1 MTFSEHFKNQGMSG
15 TIDYLK
21 QKYQPH
27 KQENLTQND
36 ILNVLYQEKEQ
47 EKDEK
52 IRGNYDLI
60 IATVKDFFA
69 KKFNQAKAQQTIM
82 LKAKDEV
89 LAKKALEIVG
99 KNQALEQ
106 FAKQL
111 LGANFVDNTKK
122 NNAYVKKQQSAS
134 FVRSL

>member
-1 MTFSEHFKNQGMSG
+1 MTFSEQFKNQNMSK

-21 QKYQPH
+21 QKYQPQ
-27 KQENLTQND
+27 KQSNLTQD
-36 ILNVLYQEKEQ
+36 EVLNVLYQEKEQ
-47 EKDEK
+47 EKDDK
-52 IRGNYDLI
+52 IKGNYDLI
-60 IATVKDFFA
+60 IAAVKDFFA
-69 KKFNQAKAQQTIM
+69 KKFNQAKARQTIM
-82 LKAKDEV
+82 SKAKDEV

-99 KNQALEQ
+99 GNQALEQ

-122 NNAYVKKQQSAS
+122 NNAYTKKQQSSS